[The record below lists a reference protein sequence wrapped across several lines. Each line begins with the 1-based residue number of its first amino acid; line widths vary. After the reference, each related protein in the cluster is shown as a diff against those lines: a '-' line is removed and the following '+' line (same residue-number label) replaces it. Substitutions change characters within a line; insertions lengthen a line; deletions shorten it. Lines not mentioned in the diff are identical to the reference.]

1 MKILALGSCIS
12 LSIIRMLKMEAVF
25 DNSKIIYDKLPWNFW
40 DGSIEL
46 KEGNNLTEQE
56 KSKVRFLMAEIPKET
71 MAGSDYII
79 IDLYT
84 LSKTIVR
91 LNYSGKNKVVAV
103 DLPLL
108 CTLNKIDNLFYEKV
122 DVGEEF
128 VYESLE
134 KFSCFLKEIY
144 SQNQIVIIRPK
155 LARRYLDENMN
166 VREAIDLQER
176 INIEDKVLNYTDYL
190 IKELGQGVNVYDISS
205 DVIGECQS
213 APVHY
218 TQADYIRIEDDILK
232 MLNIDYSQYWKHDL
246 NPEELVYEYWIRKS
260 NEFFS
265 IAKSAQKLLFSID
278 CEELTEFATP
288 VRMKA
293 KSKGLYSQWEMLQK
307 SLEPVVHGRSLVCFG
322 AGQNCQ
328 RLLEKC
334 PIEIEFILDN
344 DREKEGQTVKD
355 ILIKNPS
362 AITEWTEYF
371 ILITCAQTNDI
382 EKQLNSYGLQ
392 KGTDY
397 VLLKE
402 MM

>member
-1 MKILALGSCIS
+1 MRILAVGSCIS

-46 KEGNNLTEQE
+46 KEENNLTEQE

-71 MAGSDYII
+71 TAGSDYII
-79 IDLYT
+79 IDLYS

-91 LNYSGKNKVVAV
+91 LNYFGKDKVVAV

-108 CTLNKIDNLFYEKV
+108 HTLNKIDNLFYEKI
-122 DVGEEF
+122 DVEEEF

-155 LARRYLDENMN
+155 LARRYLDENLN
-166 VREAIDLQER
+166 VCEVIDLQER
-176 INIEDKVLNYTDYL
+176 KKIEDKVLNYTDYL

-205 DVIGECQS
+205 DVISECQS

-246 NPEELVYEYWIRKS
+246 TPEELVYEYWIRKNS
-260 NEFFS
+260 EFFS
-265 IAKSAQKLLFSID
+265 IAKRAQKLLFRID
-278 CEELTEFATP
+278 CEDLTEFATP

-307 SLEPVVHGRSLVCFG
+307 SLEKNARDRKYVCFG

-328 RLLEKC
+328 RFLEKC
-334 PIEIEFILDN
+334 PIKIEFILDN
-344 DREKEGQTVKD
+344 DRGKEGQKVED
-355 ILIKNPS
+355 ILIKIPS
-362 AITEWTEYF
+362 AMTKWSEYF
-371 ILITCAQTNDI
+371 ILVTCAKTYDI
-382 EKQLNSYGLQ
+382 EQQLNAYGLQ
-392 KGTDY
+392 KEIDY
-397 VLLKE
+397 ILLKE
-402 MM
+402 LI